1 MMDFIDLYRHTTAQ
15 CKHNIHMETEYYF
28 KIRRIEFDQN
38 KYKFMQV
45 IMWYAYQG
53 IINITYQ

>member
-1 MMDFIDLYRHTTAQ
+1 
-15 CKHNIHMETEYYF
+15 METEYYF